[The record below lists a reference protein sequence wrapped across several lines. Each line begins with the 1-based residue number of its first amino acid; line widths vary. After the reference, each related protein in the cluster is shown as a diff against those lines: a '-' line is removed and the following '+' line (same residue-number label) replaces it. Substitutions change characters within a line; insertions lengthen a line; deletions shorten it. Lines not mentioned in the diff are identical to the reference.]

1 MHFGTYKNALT
12 FLVRFRAHF
21 HAFVLNTQDIIDS
34 DDGDGSDG
42 NLVMIVIMMTR
53 IILLVMMMTQ
63 GKSWAWFE
71 GRLPGAALLRSQ
83 TGSAAEEVRKSF

>member
-1 MHFGTYKNALT
+1 MHLGTYKNALT
-12 FLVRFRAHF
+12 FLVSLRAHF
-21 HAFVLNTQDIIDS
+21 HAFVLKTQDIIDGC
-34 DDGDGSDG
+34 DGDGSDG
-42 NLVMIVIMMTR
+42 NLVMIVMVIR

>member
-1 MHFGTYKNALT
+1 MHLGTYKNALT

-21 HAFVLNTQDIIDS
+21 HAFVLKTQDIIDGG
-34 DDGDGSDG
+34 DGDGSDG
-42 NLVMIVIMMTR
+42 NLVMIVMVIR

>member
-1 MHFGTYKNALT
+1 MHLGRHKNALT
-12 FLVRFRAHF
+12 FLVRLRAHF
-21 HAFVLNTQDIIDS
+21 HAFVLKTQDIIDGC
-34 DDGDGSDG
+34 DGDGSDG
-42 NLVMIVIMMTR
+42 NLVMIVMVIR

>member
-1 MHFGTYKNALT
+1 MHLGTYKNALT

-21 HAFVLNTQDIIDS
+21 HAFVLKTQDIIDGG
-34 DDGDGSDG
+34 DGDGSDG
-42 NLVMIVIMMTR
+42 NLVMIVMVIR
-53 IILLVMMMTQ
+53 IILRVMMMTQ

>member
-1 MHFGTYKNALT
+1 MGTYKNALT

-21 HAFVLNTQDIIDS
+21 HAFVSKTQDIIDGG
-34 DDGDGSDG
+34 DGDGRDG
-42 NLVMIVIMMTR
+42 NLVMIVMVIR